1 MSDRMPDI
9 AFANLREKTDLLS
22 TVADRIWTA
31 WSKDRGLS
39 REQVIRNLESIIA
52 SEDEFTL
59 VAHAGREFVGTVSV
73 IASDMVERP
82 GLTPWIADVWVDP
95 EYREHRMGSA
105 LVNAAERLAAERGE
119 DVLYLCCVPELRP
132 FTTALDGRRS
142 SRMSAGNRRAFLK
155 SRCCR
160 KRSFRSR
167 CYTLCHCHNAH
178 YDCFWD
184 ALALLL

>member
-1 MSDRMPDI
+1 MRT
-9 AFANLREKTDLLS
+9 FEKKTDLLS

-82 GLTPWIADVWVDP
+82 DLTPWIADVWVDP

-132 FTTALDGRRS
+132 FYNGLGWTEIESNVGREQACIFEKS
-142 SRMSAGNRRAFLK
+142 MLQKAFVP
-155 SRCCR
+155 
-160 KRSFRSR
+160 
-167 CYTLCHCHNAH
+167 
-178 YDCFWD
+178 
-184 ALALLL
+184 